1 MSEATADQGRRQ
13 EGVESSTTTGFST
26 RTVLV
31 HVAMYGAALL
41 FLVPYA
47 YMISTSLKTPEAA
60 VATGMSWIPSPVTFG
75 SYVELFATS
84 QILQWGLNTLIIS
97 STTTILVLVVDSMIA
112 FSLTRLDWTGQRYL
126 LALIVASFMVPG
138 FVNIIPLY
146 LVIAELGLINNYLA
160 VILPFAAGPLGVF
173 LLVQFF
179 RDIPYELQEAAQ
191 LDGFSNFRIYTRMI
205 LPLSKSILTAL
216 ALFMFV
222 WSWNQFLW
230 PLIVLQSEAAY
241 TLPIGVV
248 VLRDNFTIQPAL
260 TMASA
265 VVASGPLFIL
275 FLLLQEQLM
284 TAVEMQGVT

>member
-1 MSEATADQGRRQ
+1 MSEATANRFASVTVG
-13 EGVESSTTTGFST
+13 GVSLRSA
-26 RTVLV
+26 LV
-31 HVAMYGAALL
+31 HAAMYGAAFL
-41 FLVPYA
+41 FVIPYI
-47 YMISTSLKTPEAA
+47 YMISTSLTTQQQA
-60 VATGMSWIPSPVTFG
+60 VAVGMNWIPNPVTFG
-75 SYVELFATS
+75 SYVELFTGS
-84 QILQWGLNTLIIS
+84 MIVQWAINTMLI
-97 STTTILVLVVDSMIA
+97 STITTLLVLVVDSMIA
-112 FSLTRLDWTGQRYL
+112 FALTRLEWPGRRYL
-126 LALIVASFMVPG
+126 LGLIVASFMVPG

-146 LVIAELGLINNYLA
+146 LVVSDLGLLNSYLA

-173 LLVQFF
+173 LLAQFF

-191 LDGFSNFRIYTRMI
+191 LDGFSNLRIYTHMI

-230 PLIVLQSEAAY
+230 PLIVLQNEAAY

-248 VLRDNFTIQPAL
+248 VLQNTFTYQPAL

-265 VVASGPLFIL
+265 VVASGPLFVL

>member
-1 MSEATADQGRRQ
+1 MSN
-13 EGVESSTTTGFST
+13 TTTSRSEPFNIGGITLRSA
-26 RTVLV
+26 LV
-31 HVAMYGAALL
+31 HLVMYGAAFL
-41 FLVPYA
+41 FVVPYI
-47 YMISTSLKTPEAA
+47 YMISTSFMTQQDA
-60 VATGMSWIPSPVTFG
+60 VAQGMNWIPDPVTLG
-75 SYVELFATS
+75 SYIQLFTGS
-84 QILQWGLNTLIIS
+84 QIIQWSINTLIIS
-97 STTTILVLVVDSMIA
+97 SLTTLLVLLVDSMIA
-112 FSLTRLDWTGQRYL
+112 FALTRLEWPGQRYL
-126 LALIVASFMVPG
+126 LALIIASFMVPG

-146 LVIAELGLINNYLA
+146 LVVSDLGLLNSYLA

-173 LLVQFF
+173 LLAQFF

-216 ALFMFV
+216 ALFIFV

-248 VLRDNFTIQPAL
+248 VLQDNFTYQPAL

>member
-1 MSEATADQGRRQ
+1 MSEATANRFASFTIG
-13 EGVESSTTTGFST
+13 GVSL
-26 RTVLV
+26 RNALV
-31 HVAMYGAALL
+31 HVAMYGAAFL
-41 FLVPYA
+41 FLIPYI
-47 YMISTSLKTPEAA
+47 YMITTSLKTQQGA
-60 VATGMSWIPSPVTFG
+60 VAQGMNWIPNPITFNSYMSLLTG
-75 SYVELFATS
+75 SM
-84 QILQWGLNTLIIS
+84 IIQWAINTLVIAS
-97 STTTILVLVVDSMIA
+97 LTTLLVLIVDSMIA
-112 FSLTRLDWTGQRYL
+112 FALTRLDWPGQRYVL
-126 LALIVASFMVPG
+126 GLIIASFMVPG

-146 LVIAELGLINNYLA
+146 LLVSDLGLLNNYLA

-173 LLVQFF
+173 LLAQFF

-191 LDGFSNFRIYTRMI
+191 LDGFSNLRIYTHVI
-205 LPLSKSILTAL
+205 LPLSKSIMTAL
-216 ALFMFV
+216 ALFIFV

-248 VLRDNFTIQPAL
+248 VLRDNFTYQPAL

>member
-1 MSEATADQGRRQ
+1 MSEATANRFASVTIG
-13 EGVESSTTTGFST
+13 GVSLRS
-26 RTVLV
+26 VLV
-31 HVAMYGAALL
+31 HVAMYGAAFL
-41 FLVPYA
+41 FLIPYI
-47 YMISTSLKTPEAA
+47 YMISTSLTTQEQA
-60 VATGMSWIPSPVTFG
+60 VAVGMNWIPDPLTFG
-75 SYVELFATS
+75 SYMELLTGS
-84 QILQWGLNTLIIS
+84 MIVQWAINTMLI
-97 STTTILVLVVDSMIA
+97 STITTLLVLLIDSMIA
-112 FSLTRLDWTGQRYL
+112 FALTRLEWPGRRYL
-126 LALIVASFMVPG
+126 LGLIVASFMVPG

-146 LVIAELGLINNYLA
+146 LVVTDLGLLNNYLA

-173 LLVQFF
+173 LLAQFF

-191 LDGFSNFRIYTRMI
+191 LDGFSNLRIYTHII

-230 PLIVLQSEAAY
+230 PLIVLQNETAY

-248 VLRDNFTIQPAL
+248 VLQNTFTYQPAL

-265 VVASGPLFIL
+265 VIASGPLFIL

-284 TAVEMQGVT
+284 AAVEMQGVT

>member
-1 MSEATADQGRRQ
+1 MSEATANRFASFTIGGISVR
-13 EGVESSTTTGFST
+13 SA
-26 RTVLV
+26 LL
-31 HVAMYGAALL
+31 HVVMYGAAFL
-41 FLVPYA
+41 FLVPYV
-47 YMISTSLKTPEAA
+47 YMISTSLSTQQQA
-60 VATGMSWIPSPVTFG
+60 VAQGMNWIPDPVTLG
-75 SYVELFATS
+75 SYVQLFVGS
-84 QILQWGLNTLIIS
+84 QIFRWAINTLIIS
-97 STTTILVLVVDSMIA
+97 SLTTLLVLAVDSMIA
-112 FSLTRLDWTGQRYL
+112 FALTRLDWPGQRYL
-126 LALIVASFMVPG
+126 LGLIIASFMVPG

-146 LVIAELGLINNYLA
+146 LVISDLGLLNSYLA

-191 LDGFSNFRIYTRMI
+191 LDGFSNLRIYTHMI

-241 TLPIGVV
+241 TLPIGIV
-248 VLRDNFTIQPAL
+248 VLQDNFTYQPAL

>member
-1 MSEATADQGRRQ
+1 MSEATADQSQRQ
-13 EGVESSTTTGFST
+13 EEVGSSTTTGFSM
-26 RTVLV
+26 RNVLV
-31 HVAMYGAALL
+31 HVAMYGAALV
-41 FLVPYA
+41 FVIPYA
-47 YMISTSLKTPEAA
+47 YMISTSLKTSEAA
-60 VATGMSWIPSPVTFG
+60 VATGMNWIPNPITLG
-75 SYVELFATS
+75 SYIQLFATS
-84 QILQWGLNTLIIS
+84 QILQWGLNTLLIS
-97 STTTILVLVVDSMIA
+97 SITTLLVLLIDSMIA
-112 FSLTRLDWTGQRYL
+112 FSLTRLEWKGQRYL

>member
-1 MSEATADQGRRQ
+1 MSK
-13 EGVESSTTTGFST
+13 TTTSRFASFDVGGITARSA
-26 RTVLV
+26 LV
-31 HVAMYGAALL
+31 HIAMYGAAFL
-41 FLVPYA
+41 FVVPYI
-47 YMISTSLKTPEAA
+47 YMISTSFMTQQDA
-60 VATGMSWIPSPVTFG
+60 VAQGMNWIPDPVTIG
-75 SYVELFATS
+75 SYVQLFAGS
-84 QILQWGLNTLIIS
+84 QIIQWSINTLIIS
-97 STTTILVLVVDSMIA
+97 SVTTLLVLLVDSMIA
-112 FSLTRLDWTGQRYL
+112 FSLTRLEWPGQRYI
-126 LALIVASFMVPG
+126 LALIIASFMVPG

-146 LVIAELGLINNYLA
+146 LVVSDLGLLNNYLA

-173 LLVQFF
+173 LLAQFF

-216 ALFMFV
+216 ALFIFV

-248 VLRDNFTIQPAL
+248 VLQDNFTYQPAL

>member
-1 MSEATADQGRRQ
+1 MSEATANRVGPTTIG
-13 EGVESSTTTGFST
+13 GVSLRSA
-26 RTVLV
+26 LV
-31 HVAMYGAALL
+31 HVVMYGAAFL
-41 FLVPYA
+41 FMVPYI
-47 YMISTSLKTPEAA
+47 YMISTSLKTQQGA
-60 VATGMSWIPSPVTFG
+60 VSAEMHWIPDPVTLG
-75 SYVELFATS
+75 SYVDLITGS
-84 QILQWGLNTLIIS
+84 LMVQWAVNTLIIAS
-97 STTTILVLVVDSMIA
+97 LTTLLVLIVDSMIA
-112 FSLTRLDWTGQRYL
+112 FALTRLEWPGQRYVL
-126 LALIVASFMVPG
+126 GLIIASFMVPG

-146 LVIAELGLINNYLA
+146 LLVSDLGLLNSYAA

-173 LLVQFF
+173 LLAQFF

-191 LDGFSNFRIYTRMI
+191 LDGFSNWRIYTHMI

-216 ALFMFV
+216 ALFIFV

-248 VLRDNFTIQPAL
+248 VLQDNFTYQPAV

-265 VVASGPLFIL
+265 VVASGPLFVL

>member
-1 MSEATADQGRRQ
+1 MSEATASQNRVGASTIA
-13 EGVESSTTTGFST
+13 GVSVKSA
-26 RTVLV
+26 LV
-31 HVAMYGAALL
+31 HAVMYGAAFL
-41 FLVPYA
+41 FVIPYI
-47 YMISTSLKTPEAA
+47 YMISTSFMTQEAA
-60 VATGMSWIPSPVTFG
+60 VAAGMNWIPDPFTVAQ
-75 SYVELFATS
+75 YMQLFTGS
-84 QILQWGLNTLIIS
+84 QIVQWAINTLLIS
-97 STTTILVLVVDSMIA
+97 TITTVLVLAVDSMIA
-112 FSLTRLDWTGQRYL
+112 FSLTRLDWSGQRYL

-173 LLVQFF
+173 LLAQFF

-248 VLRDNFTIQPAL
+248 VLQDNFTFQPAL

-265 VVASGPLFIL
+265 VVASGPLFVL

>member
-1 MSEATADQGRRQ
+1 MSEATANRFASFTVA
-13 EGVESSTTTGFST
+13 GVSMRSA
-26 RTVLV
+26 LV
-31 HVAMYGAALL
+31 HLVMYGAAGL
-41 FLVPYA
+41 FVLPYV
-47 YMISTSLKTPEAA
+47 YMITTSFKTQQDA
-60 VATGMSWIPSPVTFG
+60 VAAGMNWIPDPVTV
-75 SYVELFATS
+75 SQYLELFVGTP
-84 QILQWGLNTLIIS
+84 ILQWAVNTLVIAS
-97 STTTILVLVVDSMIA
+97 LTTLLVLAVDSMIA
-112 FSLTRLDWTGQRYL
+112 FALTRLEWPGQRYL
-126 LALIVASFMVPG
+126 LGLIIASFMVPG

-146 LVIAELGLINNYLA
+146 LLVSDLGLLNSYLA

-173 LLVQFF
+173 LLAQFF

-191 LDGFSNFRIYTRMI
+191 LDGFSNLRIYTHMI

-216 ALFMFV
+216 ALFIFV

-248 VLRDNFTIQPAL
+248 VLQDNFTYQPAL